1 MTSES
6 PISEREREILRLV
19 ATGATNQQIAV
30 ALNISVNTV
39 KVHLRNIFAK
49 IGVESRTEA
58 TVYAIR
64 TGIVTVGEAGI
75 STTDQVEASTE
86 LESAETDTSQ
96 AVDDIAPAPVAISEP
111 TPPETDTSQAVD
123 DIAPTLATIPES
135 APPALPAL
143 STVTPPGAA
152 EPAATI
158 STDAQSTAQSVS
170 LPTSAPLS
178 MRMLPWL
185 IGSVALVAII
195 ITILVT
201 NTRPDSLPVTT
212 SPTTQSIISDQQRWF
227 VRQSL
232 SEPRD
237 HFALTAYDL
246 DRRLYVI
253 GGQRDGMVSAAV
265 DRYDPQTDRWV
276 RLTDKPTAV
285 SHARAVALRGLIFV
299 PGGEDST
306 GTVTDRFEIYDPRE
320 QRWYNGP
327 ALPEP
332 RSRYALVAWEGQLYL
347 IGGWDGTSIRAE
359 VFVYD
364 PVRER
369 WDVGP
374 RLPQPR
380 RHAGVAVAGGRL
392 YIVGGE
398 GQNGPLRDS
407 AWLEPGD
414 DPGRR
419 WVAKAPLPQAI
430 ARPVAIGLSSTLLIF
445 DSERREGL
453 TYDLVA
459 DAWIRMPLPAE
470 AHIFADAVLVDTDI
484 YFVGDSRFQ
493 GMLSEYRALY
503 VVFIPGQ

>member
-64 TGIVTVGEAGI
+64 TGIVTVREAGI
-75 STTDQVEASTE
+75 ATIDQAEAASLE
-86 LESAETDTSQ
+86 LESTETGESK
-96 AVDDIAPAPVAISEP
+96 AVDDIPPPP
-111 TPPETDTSQAVD
+111 TA
-123 DIAPTLATIPES
+123 IPES
-135 APPALPAL
+135 STSTPPALPAL
-143 STVTPPGAA
+143 STMTPPGAP
-152 EPAATI
+152 EPAAIPPGAHETA
-158 STDAQSTAQSVS
+158 TDAQSTVRPVS
-170 LPTSAPLS
+170 LPAPAPFS
-178 MRMLPWL
+178 RQRLPWL
-185 IGSVALVAII
+185 IGSITLVVII
-195 ITILVT
+195 ITIFVIT
-201 NTRPDSLPVTT
+201 ARPGNPPVTA
-212 SPTTQSIISDQQRWF
+212 SPTTQPINGDQQRWF

-237 HFALTAYDL
+237 YFALTSYDL

-253 GGQRDGMVSAAV
+253 GGQRDGTASAAV

-276 RLTDKPTAV
+276 KLTDKPTAV

-306 GTVTDRFEIYDPRE
+306 GAVTDRLEIYDPRE

-332 RSRYALVAWEGQLYL
+332 RSRYALAAWEGQLYL
-347 IGGWDGTSIRAE
+347 IGGWDGTSIRDE

-369 WDVGP
+369 WDAGP
-374 RLPQPR
+374 PLPQPR
-380 RHAGVAVAGGRL
+380 RYAGAAVAGGRL

-398 GQNGPLRDS
+398 GQDGPLRDS
-407 AWLEPGD
+407 AWLEPGN
-414 DPGRR
+414 DPDRR
-419 WVAKAPLPQAI
+419 WIAKAPLPQAI
-430 ARPVAIGLSSTLLIF
+430 ARPAAIGLSSTLLIF

-470 AHIFADAVLVDTDI
+470 AHVFTDAVLIDTNI
-484 YFVGDSRFQ
+484 YFVGDSRSQ

>member
-1 MTSES
+1 MTNES

-64 TGIVTVGEAGI
+64 TGIVTVREAGI
-75 STTDQVEASTE
+75 SAIDRAEAS
-86 LESAETDTSQ
+86 LESESTETGESK
-96 AVDDIAPAPVAISEP
+96 AVDDIT
-111 TPPETDTSQAVD
+111 TPPTA
-123 DIAPTLATIPES
+123 IPETS
-135 APPALPAL
+135 IPASRALPAL
-143 STVTPPGAA
+143 STVTPPGAP

-158 STDAQSTAQSVS
+158 SPDAHETATDTPSMVQPVSIPSSVPFS
-170 LPTSAPLS
+170 GQ
-178 MRMLPWL
+178 MLPWL
-185 IGSVALVAII
+185 IGSITLVVII
-195 ITILVT
+195 ITVFILSA
-201 NTRPDSLPVTT
+201 RPGNLPVTT
-212 SPTTQSIISDQQRWF
+212 NPTAQPINDDQQRWF

-237 HFALTAYDL
+237 HFALAAYDL

-253 GGQRDGMVSAAV
+253 GGQRDGMASAAV

-276 RLTDKPTAV
+276 KLTDKPTAV

-332 RSRYALVAWEGQLYL
+332 RSRYALAAWEGQLYL

-364 PVRER
+364 PVSER
-369 WDVGP
+369 WDAGP
-374 RLPQPR
+374 QLPQPR

-398 GQNGPLRDS
+398 GQDGPLRDT
-407 AWLEPGD
+407 AWLEPGN
-414 DPGRR
+414 DPDRR
-419 WVAKAPLPQAI
+419 WIAKAPLPQAI
-430 ARPVAIGLSSTLLIF
+430 ARPAAVGLSSTLLIF

-459 DAWIRMPLPAE
+459 DAWIRMPMPAE
-470 AHIFADAVLVDTDI
+470 AHIFADAVLVDTNI

>member
-1 MTSES
+1 
-6 PISEREREILRLV
+6 
-19 ATGATNQQIAV
+19 
-30 ALNISVNTV
+30 
-39 KVHLRNIFAK
+39 
-49 IGVESRTEA
+49 
-58 TVYAIR
+58 
-64 TGIVTVGEAGI
+64 
-75 STTDQVEASTE
+75 
-86 LESAETDTSQ
+86 
-96 AVDDIAPAPVAISEP
+96 
-111 TPPETDTSQAVD
+111 
-123 DIAPTLATIPES
+123 
-135 APPALPAL
+135 
-143 STVTPPGAA
+143 
-152 EPAATI
+152 
-158 STDAQSTAQSVS
+158 
-170 LPTSAPLS
+170 

-201 NTRPDSLPVTT
+201 NTRPGSLPVTT

-285 SHARAVALRGLIFV
+285 SYARAVALRGLIFV

-369 WDVGP
+369 WDMGP

-380 RHAGVAVAGGRL
+380 RHAGAAVAGGRL